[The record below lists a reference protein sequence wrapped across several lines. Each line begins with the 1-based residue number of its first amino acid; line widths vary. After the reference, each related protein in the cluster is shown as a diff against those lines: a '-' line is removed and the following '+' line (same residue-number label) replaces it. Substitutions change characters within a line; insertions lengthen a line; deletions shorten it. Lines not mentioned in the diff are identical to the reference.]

1 MQEENR
7 EKNIAEAPSG
17 LTAAPAAQEVVE
29 WYTRPVPAAEEVVS
43 YYVQDKPLPGGIV
56 PGKGGKKRRIKPV
69 WVITA
74 CAVLVLLTGI
84 AAGVVSLVRANT
96 PAPVTDAD
104 LPSTEEGNPSSIT
117 SMFGGENSA
126 IPTYDPRGT
135 ADMVTLSSTPGE
147 ALTAQEVY
155 GKAAPS
161 TVVVVAT
168 AGQESFVGTG
178 IILSSDGYVVTN
190 AHVIAQGETCFVATY
205 MGGMYEARLV
215 GADAEEDIAVLKM
228 MDARDLPAAELG
240 NSDMCLVGDQVY
252 AIGNPLGVELMG
264 TMTEGI
270 LSAINRTITSDG
282 RSVNVLQTTAALN
295 NGNSGGPLI
304 NDSGQVI
311 GINTLKMSN
320 SGRRRDEATV
330 EGLGFALPMSD
341 ACYVINEILST
352 GAYSG
357 KPTFGIT
364 VITEW
369 DEAGDS
375 HVEILEVTPGGPA
388 WSAGVE
394 AGDWLLSVKG
404 QAITTTDELMAVRR
418 TCHSGDTVAV
428 TLLRNGKTIETEIT
442 LTPQR

>member
-1 MQEENR
+1 MLEENR
-7 EKNIAEAPSG
+7 EKNIAEAPVG
-17 LTAAPAAQEVVE
+17 LTAAPAPGEVVE
-29 WYTRPVPAAEEVVS
+29 WYTRPGSPPAEEVVS
-43 YYVQDKPLPGGIV
+43 YYVQEKPLPARIA
-56 PGKGGKKRRIKPV
+56 PAKAAKKRRVKPIWIIV
-69 WVITA
+69 A
-74 CAVLVLLTGI
+74 CAALVVLGGI
-84 AAGVVSLVRANT
+84 AAVVIGMVRANIAS
-96 PAPVTDAD
+96 APGDIPDSVED
-104 LPSTEEGNPSSIT
+104 GNASSIT

-135 ADMVTLSSTPGE
+135 ADMVRLEYDPGE
-147 ALTAQEVY
+147 ALSAREIFA
-155 GKAAPS
+155 KAGPS

-168 AGQESFVGTG
+168 AGQESYVGTG
-178 IILSSDGYVVTN
+178 IILSADGYVVTN
-190 AHVIAQGETCFVATY
+190 AHVIAQGETCLVATY
-205 MGGMYEARLV
+205 MGRMYEARLV
-215 GADAEEDIAVLKM
+215 GADAGEDIAVLKM
-228 MDARDLPAAELG
+228 MDASDLPAAELG
-240 NSDMCLVGDQVY
+240 NSDNCLVGDTVY

-270 LSAINRTITSDG
+270 LSAVNRTITSDG

-304 NDSGQVI
+304 NESGQVI

-320 SGRRRDEATV
+320 SGLRRDEATV

-341 ACYVINEILST
+341 ACYVINEILAT

-369 DEAGDS
+369 DAAGDS
-375 HVEILEVTPGGPA
+375 HVEILEVTPGGPS
-388 WSAGVE
+388 WSAGVQP
-394 AGDWLLSVKG
+394 GDWLLSVKG
-404 QAITTTDELMAVRR
+404 EPVTSTDELMAVRR

-428 TLLRNGKTIETEIT
+428 TLLRNGETIETEIT

>member
-29 WYTRPVPAAEEVVS
+29 WYTRPAPAAQEVVS
-43 YYVQDKPLPGGIV
+43 YYVQDTPLPGGIT
-56 PGKGGKKRRIKPV
+56 PGKAAKKRRIKPV

-84 AAGVVSLVRANT
+84 AAGVVRLTRTDT
-96 PAPVTDAD
+96 PAPPAEAD
-104 LPSTEEGNPSSIT
+104 LPSTEDGSPSSIT
-117 SMFGGENSA
+117 SMFGGDNSA
-126 IPTYDPRGT
+126 IPTYDPQGT
-135 ADMVTLSSTPGE
+135 ADMVSLSFEPGE
-147 ALTAQEVY
+147 PLTAQEIYAKV
-155 GKAAPS
+155 GPS
-161 TVVVVAT
+161 TVVVIAT
-168 AGQESFVGTG
+168 SGQESFVGTG

-190 AHVIAQGETCFVATY
+190 AHVIAQGEACMVATY

-228 MDARDLPAAELG
+228 MDAKDLPAAELG

-352 GAYSG
+352 GSYSG

-369 DEAGDS
+369 EDEEKS
-375 HVEILEVTPGGPA
+375 HVAILEVTPGGPA

-404 QAITTTDELMAVRR
+404 EPVTSTDELMAVRR

-428 TLLRNGKTIETEIT
+428 TLLRNGETIETEIT

>member
-1 MQEENR
+1 MGEVGRSLLWASWARSPEGPENEQNPPWR
-7 EKNIAEAPSG
+7 
-17 LTAAPAAQEVVE
+17 
-29 WYTRPVPAAEEVVS
+29 
-43 YYVQDKPLPGGIV
+43 
-56 PGKGGKKRRIKPV
+56 
-69 WVITA
+69 
-74 CAVLVLLTGI
+74 C
-84 AAGVVSLVRANT
+84 
-96 PAPVTDAD
+96 
-104 LPSTEEGNPSSIT
+104 STEEGSPSSIT

-135 ADMVTLSSTPGE
+135 ADMVTLSSAPGE

-155 GKAAPS
+155 AKAAPS

-205 MGGMYEARLV
+205 MGRMYEARLV

-228 MDARDLPAAELG
+228 MDAEDLPAAELG

-341 ACYVINEILST
+341 ACYVINEILAT
-352 GAYSG
+352 GTYSG

-364 VITEW
+364 VITQW

-404 QAITTTDELMAVRR
+404 EPVTSTDELMAVRR

-428 TLLRNGKTIETEIT
+428 TLLRNGKTVETEIT

>member
-1 MQEENR
+1 
-7 EKNIAEAPSG
+7 
-17 LTAAPAAQEVVE
+17 
-29 WYTRPVPAAEEVVS
+29 
-43 YYVQDKPLPGGIV
+43 
-56 PGKGGKKRRIKPV
+56 
-69 WVITA
+69 
-74 CAVLVLLTGI
+74 
-84 AAGVVSLVRANT
+84 
-96 PAPVTDAD
+96 
-104 LPSTEEGNPSSIT
+104 
-117 SMFGGENSA
+117 
-126 IPTYDPRGT
+126 
-135 ADMVTLSSTPGE
+135 
-147 ALTAQEVY
+147 
-155 GKAAPS
+155 
-161 TVVVVAT
+161 
-168 AGQESFVGTG
+168 
-178 IILSSDGYVVTN
+178 
-190 AHVIAQGETCFVATY
+190 
-205 MGGMYEARLV
+205 MYE
-215 GADAEEDIAVLKM
+215 I
-228 MDARDLPAAELG
+228 PF
-240 NSDMCLVGDQVY
+240 SCLVGDRVY

-304 NDSGQVI
+304 NESGQVI

-369 DEAGDS
+369 EDEEKS
-375 HVEILEVTPGGPA
+375 HVAILEVTPGGPA

-404 QAITTTDELMAVRR
+404 RPVTTTDELMAVRR

>member
-7 EKNIAEAPSG
+7 EKNTAEAPSG

-29 WYTRPVPAAEEVVS
+29 WYTRPAPAAEEVVS

-56 PGKGGKKRRIKPV
+56 PGKAAKKRRIKPV

-84 AAGVVSLVRANT
+84 AAGVTSLVRANT
-96 PAPVTDAD
+96 PAPATDGD
-104 LPSTEEGNPSSIT
+104 LPSTEEGSPSSIT

-135 ADMVTLSSTPGE
+135 ADMAALAFEPGDP
-147 ALTAQEVY
+147 LTAQEVY
-155 GKAAPS
+155 AKAAPS

-190 AHVIAQGETCFVATY
+190 AHVIAQGEACFVATY
-205 MGGMYEARLV
+205 MGRMYEARLV

-228 MDARDLPAAELG
+228 MDAEDLPAAELG
-240 NSDMCLVGDQVY
+240 NSDMCVVGDQVY

-320 SGRRRDEATV
+320 SGRRDEATV

-388 WSAGVE
+388 WSAGVQP
-394 AGDWLLSVKG
+394 GDWLLSVKG
-404 QAITTTDELMAVRR
+404 EPVTYTDELMAVRR

-428 TLLRNGKTIETEIT
+428 VLLRNGKTVETEIT